1 MAKNEKPV
9 SNKPSKMTVMLF
21 QLEGSDETLQEG
33 FRTINTAIDRL
44 ANPVVRVIASQQFK
58 GLPASKNG
66 DDNGGDVL
74 EAELVEE
81 SGEAE
86 QVPVERAKPVRATG
100 VPRQPKILELNF
112 KAGTVP
118 LRTYLEQKNPPS
130 HSRKCLLIAACLKA
144 NLSIDDITMD
154 HIYTA
159 YRHMGWTSPKDI
171 TSPVRSMKKQ
181 NGWFNKGK
189 EEGSYAINH
198 IGIDVADNNK
208 SE

>member
-1 MAKNEKPV
+1 MAKNDRPM

-44 ANPVVRVIASQQFK
+44 ANPVVRVIGSPQPK

-66 DDNGGDVL
+66 DDSAL
-74 EAELVEE
+74 ETLDAEVVEE
-81 SGEAE
+81 SGETEEA
-86 QVPVERAKPVRATG
+86 PVERPKAARAPG
-100 VPRQPKILELNF
+100 VPRQPKVLELDF
-112 KAGTVP
+112 KTGTIP

-130 HSRKCLLIAACLKA
+130 HSRKCLLIAVWLKA
-144 NLSIDDITMD
+144 NLSIDDVTMD

-171 TSPVRSMKKQ
+171 TSPVAW
-181 NGWFNKGK
+181 N
-189 EEGSYAINH
+189 EEAERLVQQGQRRRLLRDQPH
-198 IGIDVADNNK
+198 RH
-208 SE
+208 

>member
-1 MAKNEKPV
+1 VAKNEKPI
-9 SNKPSKMTVMLF
+9 STKPSKMTVMLF

-33 FRTINTAIDRL
+33 FRTINTAIERL
-44 ANPVVRVIASQQFK
+44 ANPVVRVIGLPQPK
-58 GLPASKNG
+58 GLPTSRNGEDNASEL
-66 DDNGGDVL
+66 L
-74 EAELVEE
+74 EAEVVEE
-81 SGEAE
+81 GETE
-86 QVPVERAKPVRATG
+86 EVPVERPKTARAPG
-100 VPRQPKILELNF
+100 VPRQPKVLELDF
-112 KAGTVP
+112 KVGTVP
-118 LRTYLEQKNPPS
+118 LRTYLDQKNPPS
-130 HSRKCLLIAACLKA
+130 HSRKCLLIAAWLKA
-144 NLSIDDITMD
+144 NLSIDDMTMD

-171 TSPVRSMKKQ
+171 TSPVRGMKKQ

>member
-1 MAKNEKPV
+1 VAKNEKPV
-9 SNKPSKMTVMLF
+9 SSKPSKMTVMLF

-44 ANPVVRVIASQQFK
+44 ANPVVRVIASSQTK
-58 GLPASKNG
+58 GLPASSNVEDKG
-66 DDNGGDVL
+66 AEVF
-74 EAELVEE
+74 EAEVVEE
-81 SGEAE
+81 GETE
-86 QVPVERAKPVRATG
+86 EVQVERPKTARAPR
-100 VPRQPKILELNF
+100 VPRQPKVLELDF
-112 KAGTVP
+112 KVGTVP

-130 HSRKCLLIAACLKA
+130 HSRKCLLIAAWLKA

-171 TSPVRSMKKQ
+171 TSPVRGMKKQ

-198 IGIDVADNNK
+198 IGIDVADNNT